1 MSSSAGCQGYLVP
14 ILAGYKPRHGRQG
27 PLGREDEA
35 KSMQCVSGKEG
46 KDAREVELVRG
57 FVVPRVLGGQG

>member
-1 MSSSAGCQGYLVP
+1 MVP

-57 FVVPRVLGGQG
+57 FVVPRVLGAQG